1 MAGAALFPQA
11 AMRSA
16 GAVRD
21 FSDSSLIHRMT
32 RGRSWIAVLC
42 ALLGGIVALNVL
54 SLSLTAGSGRTSLQI
69 DELKTDVSS
78 LQAQIE
84 ERLSAVKVEAE
95 AARLGLAN
103 PDPRSITFLS
113 ASDAD
118 ARRVAHLL
126 ATDGFLL
133 APSQPSSYPEP
144 GTTYAPVPTTSAAAT
159 TAEPTTTPPATTTGA
174 PATTT
179 PTTTGGTAGARR
191 AGEQGPL
198 PAAPSG
204 STGARPGESASRA
217 VMRGI
222 DRRLGLLFCG
232 FLLIFSFAFVR
243 SFWLQGDQG
252 GTLRAEARSQQ
263 VTRVT
268 IPGERGRVLDR
279 NGKVL
284 ATSED
289 AADVVATPYQGEL
302 GETALRLHE
311 VLGEPTTD
319 LGLLARRSQ
328 FGFRVSRA
336 QG

>member
-21 FSDSSLIHRMT
+21 FSDSSLIHRLT

-84 ERLSAVKVEAE
+84 EKLSAVKVEAE

-144 GTTYAPVPTTSAAAT
+144 GTTYAPVPTTSSPAT
-159 TAEPTTTPPATTTGA
+159 TAEPTTTTAAPTTTVTPASPPATSEGTAGGSTG
-174 PATTT
+174 TGT
-179 PTTTGGTAGARR
+179 PSSSGASSGSSTATTGG
-191 AGEQGPL
+191 
-198 PAAPSG
+198 
-204 STGARPGESASRA
+204 
-217 VMRGI
+217 V
-222 DRRLGLLFCG
+222 GL
-232 FLLIFSFAFVR
+232 
-243 SFWLQGDQG
+243 
-252 GTLRAEARSQQ
+252 
-263 VTRVT
+263 
-268 IPGERGRVLDR
+268 
-279 NGKVL
+279 
-284 ATSED
+284 
-289 AADVVATPYQGEL
+289 
-302 GETALRLHE
+302 
-311 VLGEPTTD
+311 
-319 LGLLARRSQ
+319 
-328 FGFRVSRA
+328 
-336 QG
+336 

>member
-21 FSDSSLIHRMT
+21 FSDSGLILRMT
-32 RGRSWIAVLC
+32 RGRGWIAVLC

-84 ERLSAVKVEAE
+84 EKLSAVKVEAE

-144 GTTYAPVPTTSAAAT
+144 GTTYAPVPTTSPAAT
-159 TAEPTTTPPATTTGA
+159 TADRRPPPPRPPRPWPPRAPGHRAATQPAPRARDPSTSGA
-174 PATTT
+174 SSGSSTA
-179 PTTTGGTAGARR
+179 TTGG
-191 AGEQGPL
+191 
-198 PAAPSG
+198 
-204 STGARPGESASRA
+204 
-217 VMRGI
+217 V
-222 DRRLGLLFCG
+222 GL
-232 FLLIFSFAFVR
+232 
-243 SFWLQGDQG
+243 
-252 GTLRAEARSQQ
+252 
-263 VTRVT
+263 
-268 IPGERGRVLDR
+268 
-279 NGKVL
+279 
-284 ATSED
+284 
-289 AADVVATPYQGEL
+289 
-302 GETALRLHE
+302 
-311 VLGEPTTD
+311 
-319 LGLLARRSQ
+319 
-328 FGFRVSRA
+328 
-336 QG
+336 